1 MSEANEDL
9 PEDFLEKNRKITNEF
24 LSTVEFWDVQLNYPS
39 SQKSISMIRDAFAQ
53 KTLLARMARYQEQVK
68 NIFEINKE
76 LVDRRAEKEE
86 KKSNDRMNF
95 ILFILTIVST
105 VSAVYQTV
113 DYVMAY
119 MTDDPVRNVFPLLT
133 NIVIL
138 VFVGLLYRIKYR

>member
-1 MSEANEDL
+1 
-9 PEDFLEKNRKITNEF
+9 
-24 LSTVEFWDVQLNYPS
+24 
-39 SQKSISMIRDAFAQ
+39 
-53 KTLLARMARYQEQVK
+53 
-68 NIFEINKE
+68 
-76 LVDRRAEKEE
+76 
-86 KKSNDRMNF
+86 MNF